1 MELDKPDIV
10 GLTGVLIRHSP
21 CHNQAK
27 SMELT
32 QSDLCSFCE
41 ESEESTSMECP
52 AVSEQ
57 QITHVVKEIESV
69 MRGKWI
75 SKTK

>member
-1 MELDKPDIV
+1 MELEKPDKF
-10 GLTGVLIRHSP
+10 GLTGELIRHSP

-41 ESEESTSMECP
+41 ESEESTLLECP
-52 AVSEQ
+52 TVSEQ
-57 QITHVVKEIESV
+57 RTTNVVKAIKSV
-69 MRGKWI
+69 MK
-75 SKTK
+75 

>member
-10 GLTGVLIRHSP
+10 GLTGGVLIRHRP

-41 ESEESTSMECP
+41 ESEESTSLERP

-57 QITHVVKEIESV
+57 QITNVVKAIKSV
-69 MRGKWI
+69 MK
-75 SKTK
+75 